1 MPTYISL
8 VKWTDQG
15 IRNVK
20 ESPQRLDDFKKAVAA
35 AGGKVTGFYLAMGRY
50 DLVVI
55 FELPSDEAAA
65 AVMLG
70 TGSRGSVH
78 TETLK
83 AFPEDRY
90 RSIIAKVQ

>member
-20 ESPQRLDDFKKAVAA
+20 DSPQRLDTFKKGVQA
-35 AGGKVTGFYLAMGRY
+35 AGGKVTGFYLTMGRY
-50 DLVVI
+50 DMVTIV
-55 FELPSDEAAA
+55 EAPSDEVTAAM
-65 AVMLG
+65 VLSIGRLG
-70 TGSRGSVH
+70 NVR

-83 AFPEDRY
+83 AFPEDQY
-90 RSIIAKVQ
+90 LGIIAKVQ